1 MKTNRSPHDNP
12 AECVHLADMPIAKP
26 RLNGANMSKSNG
38 IWRDPE
44 SAPIALRAGLPF
56 YAPRQVKSYFKP
68 ARSEG
73 KRTGKSYFNP
83 FETPTNLL
91 IYFVDASPQVGIPQ
105 SGLTLSLKTW
115 WAEQWTPRTK

>member
-1 MKTNRSPHDNP
+1 MNIRTNIDITKGTKRTRKKTNRSPHDNP

-26 RLNGANMSKSNG
+26 RLNGANMSKSING
-38 IWRDPE
+38 MWRDPE

-83 FETPTNLL
+83 FETPTNLCL
-91 IYFVDASPQVGIPQ
+91 QGC
-105 SGLTLSLKTW
+105 
-115 WAEQWTPRTK
+115 

>member
-12 AECVHLADMPIAKP
+12 AECVHLAHAHSQI
-26 RLNGANMSKSNG
+26 RLNGTNKSLSHG
-38 IWRDPE
+38 SWRDSE

-56 YAPRQVKSYFKP
+56 YAPGQVKSYFKP

-91 IYFVDASPQVGIPQ
+91 IYFVDAKHLRWHPPIRPN
-105 SGLTLSLKTW
+105 
-115 WAEQWTPRTK
+115 AEFKDLAG